1 MQETSAFL
9 QQLPCRRLASFGGRA
24 GAVTFTT
31 RSFVDPVARV
41 LLARL
46 ARADPSIPD
55 RESLR
60 ASSVAECLHCWGPGS
75 KDSDSDRMGGR

>member
-1 MQETSAFL
+1 MRLGILRHFS
-9 QQLPCRRLASFGGRA
+9 CRRLASFGGRA
-24 GAVTFTT
+24 VAVTFTT

>member
-1 MQETSAFL
+1 MRLGSYGIFLAEGSRASAGA
-9 QQLPCRRLASFGGRA
+9 PW
-24 GAVTFTT
+24 AVTFTT